1 MPGPAAK
8 RTSCPPPRSAIDRVA
23 AGRKIGGLGTAAK
36 TSAGSDPL
44 APFSTPVRRWF
55 EFSFE
60 GPTPAQAGGWRA
72 ISGGANA
79 LICAPTGSGK
89 TLAAFLWGIDKLS
102 RAGDRGN
109 GVRIVYV
116 SPLKALSYDIER
128 NLRAPLR
135 GIGAEI
141 SVGLRTGDTS
151 QAERR
156 AMRKSPPDIL
166 ITTPES
172 LYLILS
178 SDAREILTGVEAA
191 IVDEIHAVAHSK
203 RGSHLALTLERLDH
217 LVKDHGSRLAGPVAG
232 EASGRALGFSPED
245 DDASRPAGPVGAG
258 DPPPPPVAKASS
270 GVGLPTPPPAG
281 GAPGV
286 QRIGLSATQR
296 PLERIAQFLVG
307 PKRDCEIVDAGVA
320 KELDLEIVVPV
331 EDMSE
336 PGAPSF
342 PSQDGVPADGEP
354 NAHVRSIWPA
364 IYPELLKLVRE
375 HKSTIVFVN
384 ARRAAERIAKRL
396 NELAA
401 EEPHHEL
408 PATEQGGAWPAGPVA
423 EGSPPAHPPEGQ
435 PSTPPAGDL
444 SSGDGVPGGGAV
456 GGPTPEEALATAGGG
471 GSPAATGPAGAG
483 AVEEIARAHHGSLS
497 HEERSL
503 VEEMLKS
510 GQLPCL
516 VATSSLELG
525 IDMGAVDLVIQV
537 ESPKSVSRGLQ
548 RVGRAGHSLG
558 EVSRGRVFPKFRADL
573 LECAVVARRM
583 REGAIEE
590 TVIPQNPLDVL
601 AQHLVS
607 MAALDEW
614 GVDEVERLVTATEPF
629 GDLSREQLENVLDM
643 LDGRYPSDRF
653 AELRPRIVWDRTK
666 GTMHGRK
673 GARQLVVTNA
683 GTIPDRGLYG
693 VHLPDGRR
701 VGELDE
707 EMVYEARPGQ
717 TFLLGATTWR
727 IEEITRDR
735 VIVTPAP
742 GLPGAV
748 PFWKGDGIGRPA
760 ELGRAIGAF
769 AREAVSRDPKELA
782 AEYDLDRRAA
792 ENLVAYLREQQAA
805 TRVVPSDE
813 TIVVERFR
821 DEIGD
826 WRLCVL
832 SPFGGRVHA
841 AWGLALGQKIRE
853 ERELEADAIWSDDGI
868 VVHLPDADD
877 PPPADLVMVEPDE
890 LEDLVV
896 RELSGS
902 ALFGARFRENASRS
916 LLIPRAYPGKRTPLW
931 QQRLKSQSLLEVARD
946 FPRFPVVLETYRECL
961 RDVLDLPSLRE
972 ILADLHSRKLGLVEV
987 ETPTA
992 SPFASSLLFDY
1003 VATYMYEGDTPNAER
1018 RAAALALDRDL
1029 LRELLGQEE
1038 LRELIDPEALVEVEA
1053 QLQHRTEA
1061 GRASDRDALQQVLR
1075 NLGDL
1080 SAEECAERVAEGYSA
1095 ASMLEKLVAER
1106 RVAAVRIGGEE
1117 RFIAG
1122 EDAGLY
1128 RDALGVP
1135 PPAGLPETFLADHPD
1150 AMRALVRRYART
1162 HGPFPTAQLA
1172 ARYGVD
1178 PAPAL
1183 RELEREGALVRGELL
1198 PGGNEREWCDAEV
1211 LRRVRRASLAH
1222 LRREVEPAARDRFAR
1237 FLPSWQNVDAH
1248 RAAGAGPDRLR
1259 DALVPLQ
1266 GVALTPKV
1274 WENDVLPR
1282 RLGAYS
1288 PAWLDE
1294 LCTSGELVWIGAGAR
1309 GRSDGRVALYFRE
1322 DVRLAGPP
1330 PASAKLERA
1339 EGAAQ
1344 EAIRE
1349 RLTAGPSF
1357 WLDLLADLDCPAEEL
1372 HNALWDLAWSGEVT
1386 NDAFAPLRA
1395 PRLRS
1400 VPPHERQGRRF
1411 ARRRSGAGTA
1421 VQGRWSLTAPLFE
1434 GAPGPGAKLRAQA
1447 ELMLERYGIVTRE
1460 TVLAEGVPGGFA
1472 TLYAELG
1479 NLELLGTARRGYF
1492 VEGLGGAQFALP
1504 GAVERLRSLPETD
1517 GGFQILAATDPAN
1530 PYGAALPWPKP
1541 ASGRRPAR
1549 APGAHVL
1556 LRDGEPLLY
1565 VERGGRSILR
1575 LAELDDD
1582 ALVAAMGALAEAAS
1596 TGRLPKL
1603 GVEKLDGEP
1612 VIGSG
1617 HEEALLSAGFS
1628 RGPRKLTASAR

>member
-1 MPGPAAK
+1 LATDRKASAK
-8 RTSCPPPRSAIDRVA
+8 
-23 AGRKIGGLGTAAK
+23 
-36 TSAGSDPL
+36 SDPL
-44 APFSTPVRRWF
+44 APFSAPVRRWF
-55 EFSFE
+55 EASFE
-60 GPTPAQAGGWRA
+60 GPTPAQAGGWKA

-89 TLAAFLWGIDKLS
+89 TLAAFLWGIDRLS
-102 RAGDRGN
+102 RNRDPASPADPADGPKTEAGVQKSARRPAG

-135 GIGAEI
+135 GIGADI

-156 AMRKSPPDIL
+156 AMRKTPPDIL

-178 SDAREILTGVEAA
+178 SDAREILTGVEAV

-203 RGSHLALTLERLDH
+203 RGSHLALTLERLEH
-217 LVKDHGSRLAGPVAG
+217 LVRESGEGPSEQQRG
-232 EASGRALGFSPED
+232 G
-245 DDASRPAGPVGAG
+245 
-258 DPPPPPVAKASS
+258 SS
-270 GVGLPTPPPAG
+270 GPSPNSPL
-281 GAPGV
+281 

-296 PLERIAQFLVG
+296 PLERIARFLVG
-307 PKRDCEIVDAGVA
+307 QKRECEIVDAGVA

-336 PGAPSF
+336 PGAPNF
-342 PSQDGVPADGEP
+342 PTEDGLPADGEP

-364 IYPELLKLVRE
+364 IYPELLKLVQE
-375 HKSTIVFVN
+375 HTSTIVFVN
-384 ARRAAERIAKRL
+384 NRRAAERIAKRL

-401 EEPHHEL
+401 ESDWQEL
-408 PATEQGGAWPAGPVA
+408 PASEQLGNDGASSAGGVG
-423 EGSPPAHPPEGQ
+423 
-435 PSTPPAGDL
+435 
-444 SSGDGVPGGGAV
+444 V
-456 GGPTPEEALATAGGG
+456 GGVV
-471 GSPAATGPAGAG
+471 PARARRPPPPPATGPAGSKDG
-483 AVEEIARAHHGSLS
+483 PSEIARAHHGSLS
-497 HEERSL
+497 HEERTV
-503 VEEMLKS
+503 VEELLKS

-558 EVSRGRVFPKFRADL
+558 EVSRGRIFPKFRADL

-601 AQHLVS
+601 AQQLVS

-614 GVDEVERLVTATEPF
+614 SVDEVERLVTASEPF
-629 GDLSREQLENVLDM
+629 SDLSREQLENVLDM

-666 GTMHGRK
+666 GTIHGRK
-673 GARQLVVTNA
+673 GARSLVVTNA

-727 IEEITRDR
+727 IEDITRDR

-760 ELGRAIGAF
+760 ELGKAIGAF
-769 AREAVSRDPKELA
+769 AREAVSRKPEELST
-782 AEYDLDRRAA
+782 EYDLDRRAA

-832 SPFGGRVHA
+832 SPYGGRVHA
-841 AWGLALGQKIRE
+841 AWGLALAQKIRE
-853 ERELEADAIWSDDGI
+853 ERQLEADAIWSDEGI

-877 PPPADLVMVEPDE
+877 PPPADLVMIDPEE

-896 RELSGS
+896 RELSGT
-902 ALFGARFRENASRS
+902 ALFGARFRENAARS

-961 RDVLDLPSLRE
+961 RDVLDLPALRD
-972 ILADLHSRKLGLVEV
+972 LLRDLHSRRLNLVEV

-1038 LRELIDPEALVEVEA
+1038 LRELIDPEALQEVEA

-1061 GRASDRDALQQVLR
+1061 GRAGDRDALQQVLR

-1080 SAEECAERVAEGYSA
+1080 TVAECEERVATGYSA

-1106 RVAAVRIGGEE
+1106 RAALVRIGGEE
-1117 RFIAG
+1117 RYVAG

-1135 PPAGLPETFLADHPD
+1135 PPPGLPESFLEDHPD

-1162 HGPFPTAQLA
+1162 HGPFPTVQLA
-1172 ARYGVD
+1172 SRYGVD
-1178 PAPAL
+1178 PMPAL
-1183 RELEREGALVRGELL
+1183 RELEREGAVVRGELA
-1198 PGGNEREWCDAEV
+1198 PGGSEREWCDADV

-1222 LRREVEPAARDRFAR
+1222 LRREVEPAGRDRFAR

-1248 RAAGAGPDRLR
+1248 RAAGAGIDRLR

-1266 GVALTPKV
+1266 GVALTAKV
-1274 WENDVLPR
+1274 WEADVLAR

-1288 PAWLDE
+1288 PSWLDE
-1294 LCTSGELVWIGAGAR
+1294 LCTSGELVWIGAGPI
-1309 GRSDGRVALYFRE
+1309 GRNDGRVALYFRE
-1322 DVRLAGPP
+1322 DVRIAGPP
-1330 PASAKLERA
+1330 PANAKLERA
-1339 EGAAQ
+1339 EGDAH
-1344 EAIRE
+1344 ETIRE
-1349 RLTAGPSF
+1349 RLAAGPAF
-1357 WLDLLADLDCPAEEL
+1357 WLDLLADLDAPAEEL

-1395 PRLRS
+1395 PRLRA
-1400 VPPHERQGRRF
+1400 VPAQERGGRRF
-1411 ARRRSGAGTA
+1411 ARRRSGAGPA
-1421 VQGRWSLTAPLFE
+1421 VQGRWSLTGPLFAD
-1434 GAPGPGAKLRAQA
+1434 APAAGPKLRAQA

-1460 TVLAEGVPGGFA
+1460 TVLAEGVPGGFS

-1504 GAVERLRSLPETD
+1504 GAVERLRSLPEPD
-1517 GGFQILAATDPAN
+1517 GTFQVLAATDPAN
-1530 PYGAALPWPKP
+1530 PYGASLPWPKP
-1541 ASGRRPAR
+1541 PSGRRPAR
-1549 APGAHVL
+1549 APGAHLL
-1556 LRDGEPLLY
+1556 LRDGEPLVY

-1575 LAELDDD
+1575 LIELDDAD
-1582 ALVAAMGALAEAAS
+1582 LAAAAIALAEAVAA
-1596 TGRLPKL
+1596 GRLPKL

-1617 HEEALLSAGFS
+1617 HEEALLNAGFS